1 MIEIFPPRLYPAG
14 MGKQLI
20 ILFTKLAI
28 NALALLVVD
37 AIFDKIWLDTMQA
50 TIAAAVVLALV
61 NTYIRPIVVLLT
73 LPINIVTLGLFTL
86 VINGAILKLVSWLIP
101 AFHVEG
107 FWTAVGAALVIS
119 LVSVLLNWF
128 LRPPNVRVQVYRQ

>member
-1 MIEIFPPRLYPAG
+1 